1 MAKLGDKTFE
11 NRLFNGP
18 ISTYVAYLYEQFS
31 VNPLPESIKIPNEYW
46 KPFIQ
51 LLYKGNNQTEPE
63 YEIDSSLIPNYE
75 HIDIDTNK
83 FILAFSGGK
92 DSTANLL
99 YLMDEGY
106 DVTCVFNKG
115 IKRSAT
121 GDLDHAK
128 AVTNYLNLDLVI
140 DEISISGK
148 TDYFEHPVNN
158 ILIISRL
165 LEYGFNTDCAYISIG
180 ETHNLKSEEMDIM
193 YNYSDAIDLLNL
205 FEQAVQTHY
214 PQFRL
219 DWIFKEESTDISYI
233 LHNHP
238 DVIPLIHSCLMPS
251 RYRKMQ
257 LKYIEKFNLKADI
270 KHPDTTGIM
279 EGRCMNCWK
288 CMAEWLYLV
297 VWGLLPMDRS
307 YLQNKVIPTATSK
320 IGQLDKSLEGRTDL
334 TVHDVLEALVEIDTL
349 KEYVKDPSKIDRD
362 SYHKWPELNRK
373 RI

>member
-1 MAKLGDKTFE
+1 MAKLGDKTFANSE
-11 NRLFNGP
+11 FLGP
-18 ISTYVAYLYEQFS
+18 ISVYVAYLYEQFS

-63 YEIDSSLIPNYE
+63 YEIDSSLIPNYAN
-75 HIDIDTNK
+75 IDIDTNK

-99 YLMDEGY
+99 YLMDEDY
-106 DVTCVFNKG
+106 DVTCVFTKG
-115 IKRSAT
+115 INRSAT
-121 GDLDHAK
+121 EEIDHAK
-128 AVTNYLNLDLVI
+128 LVTDSLGAKLVI

-148 TDYFEHPVNN
+148 TDYFENPVKNV
-158 ILIISRL
+158 LIISRL
-165 LEYGFNTDCAYISIG
+165 LDYGFKNKCAYVSIG

-219 DWIFKEESTDISYI
+219 DWIFKEESTDMSYI
-233 LHNHP
+233 LYYHP
-238 DVIPLIHSCLMPS
+238 YVLPLLHSCLMPS
-251 RYRKMQ
+251 RYKKMQ
-257 LKYIEKFNLKADI
+257 LKFSEKYNLHADI
-270 KHPDTTGIM
+270 RHPDSEGIM
-279 EGRCMNCWK
+279 NGRCMNCWK
-288 CMAEWLYLV
+288 CMAEWMYLA
-297 VWGLLPMDRS
+297 VWGLVPMNQA
-307 YLQNKVIPTATSK
+307 YLKEKVIPTAAKK

-349 KEYVKDPSKIDRD
+349 REYVKDPSKIDKD
-362 SYHKWPELNRK
+362 SYHKWPELSK